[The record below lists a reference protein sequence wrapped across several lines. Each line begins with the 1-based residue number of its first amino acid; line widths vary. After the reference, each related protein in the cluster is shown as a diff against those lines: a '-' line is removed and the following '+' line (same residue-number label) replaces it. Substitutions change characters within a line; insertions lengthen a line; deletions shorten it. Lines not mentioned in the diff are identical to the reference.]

1 MNELRELTRSAHH
14 LMVFEAAA
22 RNQSFTSAAHELG
35 VTQPA
40 VSRSVRQL
48 EAALGVNLFTRSHRS
63 VELTEAGEILSQA
76 VSAGFGRMLEAAR
89 RLHRGTQVHVTLLTS
104 TSFANYWL
112 VPRLPDFH
120 ARHPD
125 IDLRFQVSDKVLE
138 LADES
143 TSLGVRLGD
152 GNWDGYNSALLV
164 GEEVFPVASP
174 GFVETLAATN
184 AICDPAALSS
194 ETLIHLDEPFLPSL
208 TWSEWFAA
216 MHTEYRDE
224 GTGLRLNHY
233 VLVLQAAMAGE
244 GIAMGWAHLVDG
256 LMEQGLL
263 VRVGSRRWR
272 TNRGFYLIWSNETPL
287 SRQAE
292 AVRRWIVEA
301 ASSLFPSHR
310 ADTAD

>member
-1 MNELRELTRSAHH
+1 
-14 LMVFEAAA
+14 
-22 RNQSFTSAAHELG
+22 
-35 VTQPA
+35 
-40 VSRSVRQL
+40 
-48 EAALGVNLFTRSHRS
+48 
-63 VELTEAGEILSQA
+63 
-76 VSAGFGRMLEAAR
+76 
-89 RLHRGTQVHVTLLTS
+89 
-104 TSFANYWL
+104 
-112 VPRLPDFH
+112 
-120 ARHPD
+120 
-125 IDLRFQVSDKVLE
+125 
-138 LADES
+138 
-143 TSLGVRLGD
+143 
-152 GNWDGYNSALLV
+152 
-164 GEEVFPVASP
+164 
-174 GFVETLAATN
+174 
-184 AICDPAALSS
+184 
-194 ETLIHLDEPFLPSL
+194 
-208 TWSEWFAA
+208 

-263 VRVGSRRWR
+263 VRIGSRRWR